1 VLLTGRGAAVLAG
14 ALCCY
19 LIGELAG
26 YPLFRAFA
34 GIGLAAVALAVA
46 VVLVAPQ
53 VEVSRT
59 VHPDR
64 VERGKPALASLVVR
78 NATNRRQGG
87 FTAGEAAGA
96 EVHPIRVRPLAPG
109 AEATYRYELPTTR
122 RGQVQV
128 GPLALNRFDPLGLA
142 RSSLTTGGTVTLW
155 VYPRRYPVHPA
166 RVGYA
171 RHHHDGPITDP
182 PLRGSVDLRN
192 VREYQVGDEVRY
204 LHWRATARTGQ
215 LMVREYADPA
225 QLRLAVV
232 LDTRAGA
239 MSPDLFED
247 AVEVAAS
254 LLYASAAAGHFC
266 RLLTSAGHVSKAGS
280 GLQTARTLLDELTRV
295 GQDTDAKAPLLPGA
309 VRAKR
314 PGGFLAMITG
324 ARTDLGSARLW
335 RPDTVI
341 RLGDPSSANG
351 FGDGSPTVIAASDAA
366 DAVAKWNG
374 VSAGP
379 A

>member
-1 VLLTGRGAAVLAG
+1 MRLTRRGVAVLAG

-19 LIGELAG
+19 LIGEVVG
-26 YPLFRAFA
+26 YPLFRALA
-34 GIGLAAVALAVA
+34 GIGIAAVALAVA
-46 VVLVAPQ
+46 VVLTKPQ

-64 VERGKPALASLVVR
+64 VERGKPALASLVVC
-78 NATNRRQGG
+78 NATNRWQGG

-128 GPLALNRFDPLGLA
+128 GPLALNRHDPLGLA
-142 RSSLTTGGTVTLW
+142 RSRLTTGGTVMLW
-155 VYPRRYPVHPA
+155 VYPRRHLVRPA

-192 VREYQVGDEVRY
+192 VREYVIGDEVRY

-254 LLYASAAAGHFC
+254 LLYTSAAAGHFC
-266 RLLTSAGHVSKAGS
+266 RLLTSAGHDSKAGS
-280 GLQTARTLLDELTRV
+280 GLRTARSLLDELTRV
-295 GQDTDAKAPLLPGA
+295 GQDADAKAPLLPGA

-324 ARTDLGSARLW
+324 PRADLGSARLW

-341 RLGDPSSANG
+341 RLGG
-351 FGDGSPTVIAASDAA
+351 TGTQGGSDAGSRTVIAARDAA
-366 DAVAKWNG
+366 DAVTQWNSA
-374 VSAGP
+374 SAGP
-379 A
+379 S